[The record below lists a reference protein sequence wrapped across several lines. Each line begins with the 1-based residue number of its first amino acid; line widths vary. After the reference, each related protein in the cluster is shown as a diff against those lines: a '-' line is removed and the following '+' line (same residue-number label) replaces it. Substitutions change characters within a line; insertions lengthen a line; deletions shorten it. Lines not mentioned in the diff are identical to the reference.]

1 MPPSG
6 AYAYGA
12 GVVADTLLNFLKEA
26 PCHDVLCHFYSGL
39 ATLTRCTSV
48 LRGGNSYVCF
58 WPLLSQAYL

>member
-26 PCHDVLCHFYSGL
+26 PCPDVLSHFYSG
-39 ATLTRCTSV
+39 A
-48 LRGGNSYVCF
+48 GDPHAMY
-58 WPLLSQAYL
+58 LSFAWR